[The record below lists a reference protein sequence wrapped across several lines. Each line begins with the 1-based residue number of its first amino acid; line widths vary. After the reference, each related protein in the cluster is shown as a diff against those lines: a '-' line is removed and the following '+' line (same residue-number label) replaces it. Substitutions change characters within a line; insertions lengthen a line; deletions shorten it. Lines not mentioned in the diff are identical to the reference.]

1 MTRDL
6 IPNGG
11 DIPVTND
18 NRIAYVQAYVEYVL
32 DVSVTEQF
40 EAFQRGFRKVCG
52 GDIYVLYIYIYVILH
67 IYLWDSYPSPPIHYP
82 YPSIYIPDHVNIR
95 PYL

>member
-11 DIPVTND
+11 DIPVTNE

-40 EAFQRGFRKVCG
+40 EAFQRGFRKVC
-52 GDIYVLYIYIYVILH
+52 DWYTCVLYIYVYYIH
-67 IYLWDSYPSPPIHYP
+67 IYGIPTLSPLSFTPTHA
-82 YPSIYIPDHVNIR
+82 YIS
-95 PYL
+95 